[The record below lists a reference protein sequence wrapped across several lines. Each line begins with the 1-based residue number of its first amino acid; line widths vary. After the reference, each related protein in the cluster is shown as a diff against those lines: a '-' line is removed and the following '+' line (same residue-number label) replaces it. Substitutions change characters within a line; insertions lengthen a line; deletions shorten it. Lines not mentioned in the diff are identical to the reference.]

1 MVASE
6 RLVQVVKFLVVGVAS
21 AVVDVGG
28 LWMLHGLLGVWLP
41 LAAATSFLA
50 SFVVNF
56 GLNQRWTFQA
66 QEAQTRAQLI
76 RFTILVAANT
86 LVTAVAV
93 TAITG
98 MGLQYL
104 LAKLIVMGVLFVVN
118 FVLLRV
124 WVFGVAEHV

>member
-1 MVASE
+1 MPDSQ
-6 RLVQVVKFLVVGVAS
+6 RLLQLGKFLAVGVAS

-28 LWMLHGLLGVWLP
+28 LWLLHGLLGVWLP

-50 SFVVNF
+50 SFAVNF

-66 QEAQTRAQLI
+66 QTTQTRSQLV

-93 TAITG
+93 TVITG
-98 MGLQYL
+98 LGLPYL
-104 LAKLIVMGVLFVVN
+104 VAKLIVMTVLFVVN
-118 FVLLRV
+118 FVLLRL
-124 WVFGVAEHV
+124 WVFQVVSHV